1 MENNNRKNSPR
12 FNKEPFVEVLPK
24 SGIDIKMQYPLLGMK
39 WSESRCFVRKS
50 VYERLLKAQSL
61 LPEGYT
67 LRIWDAWRP
76 FKLQEE
82 LYYVYRK
89 QIIEQFHLEN
99 ASEEEQ
105 RAIITEY
112 IALPNPDRTYP
123 PTHTTGGAVDVTLLD
138 AQGQELDMG
147 TEFDSISPKA
157 YAAYYEEDALE
168 KNEAAVAEPVKVE
181 QIRKNRRILRR
192 AMLEAGFTG
201 IASEWWHFNYGDR
214 LWSDKTGKPAIYAGV
229 YEISEMEICNECQK
243 IRDKL

>member
-1 MENNNRKNSPR
+1 MENDNI
-12 FNKEPFVEVLPK
+12 KESFVEILPT
-24 SGIDIKMQYPLLGMK
+24 SGIDIEMQYPLLGMK

-50 VYERLLKAQSL
+50 VYERLLKAQEL
-61 LPEGYT
+61 LPEGYS
-67 LRIWDAWRP
+67 LRVWDAWRP

-82 LYYVYRK
+82 LYDVYKK

-138 AQGQELDMG
+138 EYGKELDMG

-157 YAAYYEEDALE
+157 HADYFEGSILQEKEDMKMEPE
-168 KNEAAVAEPVKVE
+168 KWE
-181 QIRKNRRILRR
+181 QIKENRRILRT

-201 IASEWWHFNYGDR
+201 ITSEWWHFNYGDR
-214 LWSDKTGKPAIYAGV
+214 LWSEKTGKPAIYAGV
-229 YEISEMEICNECQK
+229 YEIAEMDICNEF
-243 IRDKL
+243 

>member
-1 MENNNRKNSPR
+1 MENDNKKNSLQ
-12 FNKEPFVEVLPK
+12 FIQEPFVEVLPK
-24 SGIDIKMQYPLLGMK
+24 AGIDIKMQYPLLGMK

-50 VYERLLKAQSL
+50 VYERLLKAQEL
-61 LPEGYT
+61 LPEGYL

-82 LYYVYRK
+82 LYYVYKK

-99 ASEEEQ
+99 ASEKEQ

-138 AQGQELDMG
+138 EYGNELDMG

-157 YAAYYEEDALE
+157 FADYFEGDILQVKEDAVE
-168 KNEAAVAEPVKVE
+168 ESVKFA
-181 QIRKNRRILRR
+181 QIRANRRMLRT

-201 IASEWWHFNYGDR
+201 ISSEWWHFNYGDR
-214 LWSDKTGKPAIYAGV
+214 LWSEKTGKPAIYAGV
-229 YEISEMEICNECQK
+229 YEIAEMDICNECQNVNG
-243 IRDKL
+243 KL